1 MWVLFYV
8 LKRNYRRLN
17 SFMGEIMIFNRRLKP
32 TARDKAK
39 IMAVKLFNTLSIAVR
54 LSERKGKG

>member
-1 MWVLFYV
+1 
-8 LKRNYRRLN
+8 
-17 SFMGEIMIFNRRLKP
+17 MGEIMIFNRRLKP